1 MGTLGGRPGPDDDA
15 LRRASEQ
22 AAIDML
28 LKLNPD
34 FAEGL
39 AGKYW
44 RGEIGLDCRPVSEP
58 DSAEPAPGGS
68 GAGSVVGG

>member
-1 MGTLGGRPGPDDDA
+1 
-15 LRRASEQ
+15 
-22 AAIDML
+22 ML

-34 FAEGL
+34 FAEGP